1 MNIIIFLA
9 SAPVKQ
15 ALKGDP
21 GSPAYSK
28 ELVEKSCL
36 VVSSVISELANQTMS
51 GETDL
56 QCLGGRVLHTTPN
69 RFTRTSNNRTWNTG
83 NGSPDAICFS
93 VDRPGIFIV
102 GCCVYGG
109 MGTYEYEL
117 ELLDDQSSGLNE
129 KCSDHGS
136 QQRWTSQEIAHGS
149 YSAEDCMSDIA
160 ELKFERAVAIKP
172 VRFSKFP
179 IFS

>member
-1 MNIIIFLA
+1 M
-9 SAPVKQ
+9 KQ
-15 ALKGDP
+15 ALKGET
-21 GSPAYSK
+21 STYSK

-36 VVSSVISELANQTMS
+36 VVSSVIAELANQTIN
-51 GETDL
+51 GDTDL
-56 QCLGGRVLHTTPN
+56 QCLGGRILHTTPN

-117 ELLDDQSSGLNE
+117 ELLDDQSTSAVSNE
-129 KCSDHGS
+129 KDHGS
-136 QQRWTSQEIAHGS
+136 AQRYFFQRLLG
-149 YSAEDCMSDIA
+149 
-160 ELKFERAVAIKP
+160 
-172 VRFSKFP
+172 
-179 IFS
+179 

>member
-1 MNIIIFLA
+1 MFTFYDFCLQFLCFTVLDRLLA
-9 SAPVKQ
+9 ISSAPVKH
-15 ALKGDP
+15 ALKGDLTNP
-21 GSPAYSK
+21 GYSK

-102 GCCVYGG
+102 GCAVYGG

-129 KCSDHGS
+129 KCDHGS
-136 QQRWTSQEIAHGS
+136 QQRWTSQVCLHFALLGI
-149 YSAEDCMSDIA
+149 
-160 ELKFERAVAIKP
+160 FE
-172 VRFSKFP
+172 FEFP
-179 IFS
+179 ANFIHFRN